1 MLSDRAAGVKP
12 RVPAVGTPATTTAPR
27 PLQPLRAR
35 ALVCAPTPRWSGGYS
50 AGCSYVS
57 SVPPQA
63 ERASAL
69 RKNRICPTTP
79 SRRELLEQQV
89 EELVPALLR
98 FDNLSIFE
106 FLNYLVEYGTPEE
119 VLDLLFAK

>member
-1 MLSDRAAGVKP
+1 MTEPQASSPVSLLWALLPPPPPPAATESSGCGLRSNSQVSW
-12 RVPAVGTPATTTAPR
+12 R
-27 PLQPLRAR
+27 LQCRLHIP
-35 ALVCAPTPRWSGGYS
+35 
-50 AGCSYVS
+50 

>member
-1 MLSDRAAGVKP
+1 MLSDRATGVKP
-12 RVPAVGTPATTTAPR
+12 RVPAVGTPAF
-27 PLQPLRAR
+27 PLPPAATESSGFGLRSNSQVVWR
-35 ALVCAPTPRWSGGYS
+35 LQCRLH
-50 AGCSYVS
+50 VS

>member
-1 MLSDRAAGVKP
+1 MTEPQASSPVFL
-12 RVPAVGTPATTTAPR
+12 
-27 PLQPLRAR
+27 LW
-35 ALVCAPTPRWSGGYS
+35 ALLPPPPTPSPAATESSGFGLRS
-50 AGCSYVS
+50 NSQVVWRLQCRLHVP

-98 FDNLSIFE
+98 LDNPFLFE
-106 FLNYLVEYGTPEE
+106 FLKCFGGIWQP
-119 VLDLLFAK
+119 